1 MLTST
6 AALRHVHAGAG
17 VLSPPSSCS
26 LFSSALL
33 KCLPCKDVGTRIPFL
48 ANQAGS
54 RQWMNYMVGEY
65 LPLTASC
72 LRGSWASGGGQKK
85 NHLSLVWA
93 IGSVGLIRM
102 QAHQLCFYQVTSQLR
117 DWLLPRRH
125 GKGRGLCGGG
135 ICLILLCKEVW

>member
-1 MLTST
+1 MLGQEFLFLQIKLDQDNEWITWLENTSHSQPAVSG
-6 AALRHVHAGAG
+6 AAGQV
-17 VLSPPSSCS
+17 
-26 LFSSALL
+26 
-33 KCLPCKDVGTRIPFL
+33 
-48 ANQAGS
+48 
-54 RQWMNYMVGEY
+54 
-65 LPLTASC
+65 
-72 LRGSWASGGGQKK
+72 GGGKKK